1 MLLLLT
7 LAQKHWTVP
16 GLQKGEPAFRSYHSN
31 LGYLTTTLMMAMSIS
46 GFFMRDTPVYSSF
59 PAAMWLFFLPW
70 PLIASAILFSAWT
83 RSWNVHGIAGNV
95 ALKACLS
102 VPMARVVGGVLQR
115 NAGGRDW
122 MVEQLGYYVGIGM
135 TAAVVGVWAL
145 WDVRAWWIAMR
156 AGDMERKKR

>member
-1 MLLLLT
+1 
-7 LAQKHWTVP
+7 
-16 GLQKGEPAFRSYHSN
+16 
-31 LGYLTTTLMMAMSIS
+31 
-46 GFFMRDTPVYSSF
+46 
-59 PAAMWLFFLPW
+59 
-70 PLIASAILFSAWT
+70 
-83 RSWNVHGIAGNV
+83 
-95 ALKACLS
+95 
-102 VPMARVVGGVLQR
+102 MARVVGGVLQR